1 VISYM
6 AYFPNMQNRLA
17 RPNRPDTTSPVSSVS
32 PRLILSLVSSLRCMP
47 LSAPESYRS
56 VAPTMDAHLTTFS
69 SGLRSQR
76 CSGPIP
82 RDDDNLAQ

>member
-47 LSAPESYRS
+47 LSAPESYR
-56 VAPTMDAHLTTFS
+56 DAHLTTFS